1 MDIHKFGNKLL
12 EFRQTKKLT
21 QEELAMKLGVTPQAV
36 SKWERGVGLPD
47 IELLCEIGKVLDVT
61 IDSLLGDTKDKITES
76 GNDKEKEELLQHII
90 AEPVILRVGEG
101 LVEFLLEEYKGGFKE
116 INKIR
121 NQMAWKLGYLL
132 PVVRIMDSMLCGANE
147 YQIIIYDKI
156 MFSTHIEDVSKYDV
170 SRMYTDLKVICIE
183 NYSLLINRQIVKN
196 LMDNLQNKYP
206 AVVEGIVPVKISYA
220 TIQKILSIIIN
231 QKKSIH
237 NLVKIMELIEDN
249 IEVGKDIDEIATE
262 IIKII

>member
-1 MDIHKFGNKLL
+1 MDMHRFSNKLL
-12 EFRQTKKLT
+12 ELRQTKKLT

-61 IDSLLGDTKDKITES
+61 LDSLLGDSKDKITES

-101 LVEFLLEEYKGGFKE
+101 LVNFIKEEYEGGFKG

-121 NQMAWKLGYLL
+121 KQMAWDLGYLL
-132 PVVRIMDSMLCGANE
+132 PVVRIRDSMLCGENE
-147 YQIIIYDKI
+147 YQILIYDKI

-170 SRMYTDLKVICIE
+170 SQMYTDLKVICIE
-183 NYSLLINRQIVKN
+183 NYSLLINRQIVKT

-206 AVVEGIVPVKISYA
+206 AVVEDIVPVKISYA

-249 IEVGKDIDEIATE
+249 IELGKDIDEIATE
-262 IIKII
+262 IMGII

>member
-47 IELLCEIGKVLDVT
+47 IELLCEIGKGLDVT

-156 MFSTHIEDVSKYDV
+156 MFSTHIEDVSKYEDRK
-170 SRMYTDLKVICIE
+170 S
-183 NYSLLINRQIVKN
+183 
-196 LMDNLQNKYP
+196 
-206 AVVEGIVPVKISYA
+206 VV
-220 TIQKILSIIIN
+220 
-231 QKKSIH
+231 
-237 NLVKIMELIEDN
+237 
-249 IEVGKDIDEIATE
+249 
-262 IIKII
+262 